1 MVEDGDG
8 RRSWI
13 WDEELKGRKKKM
25 KGGERARN
33 LKKKMFIF
41 YFNIIIIFLL
51 HQQLK
56 NRKLLC
62 LTHANL
68 KTILKKKTL
77 HRQSSKHHRLK
88 C

>member
-33 LKKKMFIF
+33 LKKKNV
-41 YFNIIIIFLL
+41 Y
-51 HQQLK
+51 
-56 NRKLLC
+56 
-62 LTHANL
+62 
-68 KTILKKKTL
+68 ILF
-77 HRQSSKHHRLK
+77 
-88 C
+88 